1 MVGLGLLVGAVLH
14 ENASA
19 QADTAKARRD
29 TARVRRDTV
38 VVPARPTVDSI
49 LRDSLA
55 KRDSLHP
62 PHPQPRDSIKASF
75 AQAPVPVPL
84 EIGQTLIYDQ
94 SALSASGAVTLQD
107 LLDRIPGVT
116 GLRSGWIAAPMTPAY
131 MGDIKRVRIF
141 FDGLEFDSLDPR
153 TRQIL
158 DLTEFPL
165 WTLEELRI
173 ERGAT
178 EVRVYARTW
187 RVTRTT
193 PYSRVDISTG
203 DQQTNLYR
211 GFFGK
216 RWNQGEGLQLA
227 AQQYGTTQPVRFAP
241 SSDQLSLLARLGW
254 ARGAL
259 SIDGFVLR
267 TNRNRGTIFPQPVLG
282 VTLYDTLPALVSNR
296 TDGYFRV
303 GYGDPDR
310 GPWLQ
315 AMASSLSYTIQNK
328 TNGVPLTPSD
338 TINRDTTR
346 SRAQYVLAGG
356 LTAGPFR
363 IDLASRYFN
372 GDSLSLFT
380 PSGHVEFVTGP
391 LSVSA
396 FAEGRSPDS
405 VARAEVTGRLT
416 PLPFVSFLGSV
427 GRSKS
432 GLGDS
437 STTTNFLHAEAAL
450 RVFGLWLGGGVLY
463 RDSLFLAAPHVYG
476 SQYVATAEGAATGV
490 EAKID
495 GTIYKALRANIVGIR
510 WNDSAGFYRPCYQA
524 RSEVY
529 LATNWLSRF
538 PSGNFG
544 IVASVYDEYRS
555 KTFFPISID
564 SGRTVTVTTV
574 PQTQI
579 FNFRLEIRIVSAVL
593 SYQFRNILGRPYEL
607 VPGYLMPRLNQFY
620 GVRWEFWN

>member
-1 MVGLGLLVGAVLH
+1 VVGLGLVVGAVLH

-19 QADTAKARRD
+19 QADTARARRD
-29 TARVRRDTV
+29 TSRARRDTI
-38 VVPARPTVDSI
+38 VVPARPTADSI

-62 PHPQPRDSIKASF
+62 PRPQPRDSIKASF
-75 AQAPVPVPL
+75 AHAPAPVPL

-94 SALSASGAVTLQD
+94 AALSASGAVTLQD

-116 GLRSGWIAAPMTPAY
+116 GLRSGWIAAPMVPAY
-131 MGDIKRVRIF
+131 MGDIKRIRVF
-141 FDGLEFDSLDPR
+141 FDGVEFDSLDPR
-153 TRQIL
+153 TGQTL

-178 EVRVYARTW
+178 EIRVYSRTW
-187 RVTRTT
+187 RVVRTT

-216 RWNQGEGLQLA
+216 RWNHGEGLQLA
-227 AQQYGTTQPVRFAP
+227 AQQYGTTQPVRGAP
-241 SSDQLSLLARLGW
+241 SSDQLSLLGRLGW
-254 ARGAL
+254 AAGAL

-267 TNRNRGTIFPQPVLG
+267 TNRNRGTIFPEPIVG
-282 VTLYDTLPALVSNR
+282 VTLVDTIQPLVSNR
-296 TDGYFRV
+296 TDAYFRV
-303 GYGDPDR
+303 AYGDPDR
-310 GPWLQ
+310 GPWFQ
-315 AMASSLSYTIQNK
+315 AMASSLVYTIQHE
-328 TNGVPLTPSD
+328 TTGVPLTPSD
-338 TINRDTTR
+338 TINADTTR
-346 SRAQYVLAGG
+346 SRSQYMFTGG

-363 IDLASRYFN
+363 IDLGGRYFV
-372 GDSLSLFT
+372 GDSLSLVT
-380 PSGHVEFVTGP
+380 PTGRVEFVTGP

-405 VARAEVTGRLT
+405 IARAEVTGRLT
-416 PLPFVSFLGSV
+416 PLSFVSFLGSV

-432 GLGDS
+432 GLGES
-437 STTTNFLHAEAAL
+437 STTTNFVQGEAAL
-450 RVFGLWLGGGVLY
+450 RLFGLWFGGGVLY
-463 RDSLFLAAPHVYG
+463 RDSLLLAPPRVFG
-476 SQYVATAEGAATGV
+476 SQFTAASEGAATGIMG
-490 EAKID
+490 KID
-495 GTIYKALRANIVGIR
+495 GTIYKALRANMVGIR
-510 WNDSAGFYRPCYQA
+510 WNDSAGFYRPRYQA
-524 RSEVY
+524 RSEIY

-538 PSGNFG
+538 PSGNLG
-544 IVASVYDEYRS
+544 IVASLYDEYRS
-555 KTFFPISID
+555 KTFFPILAG
-564 SGRTVTVTTV
+564 SGTTVTTV

-593 SYQFRNILGRPYEL
+593 SYQFRNVLGRPYEL
-607 VPGYLMPRLNQFY
+607 VPSYLMPRLNQFY